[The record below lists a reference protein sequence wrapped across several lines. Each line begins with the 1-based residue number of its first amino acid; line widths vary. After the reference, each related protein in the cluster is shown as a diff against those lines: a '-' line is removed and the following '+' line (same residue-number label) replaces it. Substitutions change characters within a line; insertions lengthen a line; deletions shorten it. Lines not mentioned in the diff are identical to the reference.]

1 MTSFCHDQIAQLAHE
16 LTLAPLRHRLR
27 QIAGIGRAI
36 DLIDP
41 AKEYPYAL
49 ICFHITGYRPKRTA
63 DSMLSGKELIADLVE
78 LLDALTAATP
88 IPAQAFDQTLYDADT
103 LARRFKVS
111 TKTISRW
118 RSRGLAGCWVT
129 TDTAKPKL
137 TFTSRAVQRFINR
150 NRELIQRGTSFQLMN
165 AGEKAGIIERAREL
179 VAAEKASLHLV
190 TLRLADETGR
200 AVETIRYTLRK
211 FDHENPTLALF
222 DRAEQ
227 PQPIDENTVIYEA
240 YLGGDAVADLAERF
254 NRKPGQITKI
264 ITTVRAE
271 RIAAEPIDFMYNAA
285 FDATDAEAVIL
296 AESFPGSRDDASEI
310 DPTLS
315 RVPTNLPPYLQD
327 LYRTPLLT
335 KCQEADL
342 FRRMNFLLH
351 QASAIRSRI
360 IADTAKALPA
370 DIARF
375 DEKMDA
381 ARQIKNR
388 ITQANLR
395 LVVSIAKKHLSS
407 NPAANLFELVSDG
420 NLSLMKAVEKFD
432 YSRGFA
438 FSTYASYAIMRGLA
452 RSIPEERSHGDRFQT
467 GCDDFLSVAR
477 DTRSIELPVEDEQA
491 PIRNAL
497 SRGLG
502 CLDDRE
508 RAIIERHFG
517 IGQSKQPTTLDE
529 IGRELSLSKERVRQ
543 IELKALAKLRSVL
556 GESTAAL
563 LAG

>member
-1 MTSFCHDQIAQLAHE
+1 MKSFCHDQIAQLAHE

-63 DSMLSGKELIADLVE
+63 DSMLAGKELIADLVE
-78 LLDALTAATP
+78 LLDSLTAAAP
-88 IPAQAFDQTLYDADT
+88 IPALAFDEPLYDAEA
-103 LARRFKVS
+103 LAKRFKVS

-118 RSRGLAGCWVT
+118 RSRGLAGTWVA
-129 TDTAKPKL
+129 TDTGKPKL
-137 TFTSRAVQRFINR
+137 AFTGRVVQRFIHR
-150 NRELIQRGTSFQLMN
+150 NADLIARGANFQQMSV
-165 AGEKAGIIERAREL
+165 AEKAGIIERAREL
-179 VAAEKASLHLV
+179 VAAEKASLHVV

-211 FDHENPTLALF
+211 FDAENPALALF

-227 PQPIDENTVIYEA
+227 PQPIDEDTVIYEA
-240 YLGGDAVADLAERF
+240 YIAGDTVADLAARF
-254 NRKPGQITKI
+254 NRKPGQITRI
-264 ITTVRAE
+264 VTRIRAE
-271 RIAAEPIDFMYNAA
+271 RIAAQPVDYIYNAA
-285 FDATDAEAVIL
+285 FDAPDADREIL
-296 AESFPGSRDDASEI
+296 NDNFPGSRDDAEL
-310 DPTLS
+310 DPTLT
-315 RVPTNLPPYLQD
+315 RVPTNLPPYLAD

-335 KCQEADL
+335 RAQEADL
-342 FRRMNFLLH
+342 FRRMNFRLH
-351 QASAIRSRI
+351 QASIIRAE
-360 IADTAKALPA
+360 IAADASKASPA

-375 DEKMDA
+375 DEAMDGA
-381 ARQIKNR
+381 TQLKNR

-395 LVVSIAKKHLSS
+395 LVVSIAKKHLFA

-438 FSTYASYAIMRGLA
+438 FSTYASYAIMRGFA
-452 RSIPEERSHGDRFQT
+452 RSIPEERSHGDRYQT
-467 GCDDFLSVAR
+467 GCDDFLFVAR
-477 DTRSIELPVEDEQA
+477 DNRAIELPAEDEQA
-491 PIRNAL
+491 PIRAAL

-502 CLDDRE
+502 SLDDRE

-517 IGQSKQPTTLDE
+517 LGESKTPTTLDE
-529 IGRELSLSKERVRQ
+529 IGRELNLSKERVRQ
-543 IELKALAKLRSVL
+543 IEIRAFAKLRTVL
-556 GESTAAL
+556 GDSTAAL
-563 LAG
+563 LAS

>member
-1 MTSFCHDQIAQLAHE
+1 MTSFCHDQIARLAHE

-88 IPAQAFDQTLYDADT
+88 IPAQAFDQTLYDADA
-103 LARRFKVS
+103 LAKRFKVS

-118 RSRGLAGCWVT
+118 RARGLAGCWVT
-129 TDTAKPKL
+129 TDAAKPKL
-137 TFTSRAVQRFINR
+137 AFTSRAVQRFIHR
-150 NRELIQRGTSFQLMN
+150 NRELIQRGASFQLMN

-211 FDHENPTLALF
+211 FDHENPSLALF

-227 PQPIDENTVIYEA
+227 PQPIDEKTVIYEA
-240 YLGGDAVADLAERF
+240 YLGGDTVADLAERF
-254 NRKPGQITKI
+254 NRRPNQITKI

-271 RIAAEPIDFMYNAA
+271 RIAAEPLDYMYHAA
-285 FDATDAEAVIL
+285 FDAVDAEAVIL

-315 RVPTNLPPYLQD
+315 GVPTNLPPYLQD

-335 KCQEADL
+335 RMQEADL

-351 QASAIRSRI
+351 QASAIRARL
-360 IADTAKALPA
+360 IADPTKALPA

-381 ARQIKNR
+381 ARRIKNR

-395 LVVSIAKKHLSS
+395 LVVSIAKKHLFSS
-407 NPAANLFELVSDG
+407 PAANLFELVSDG

-432 YSRGFA
+432 YARGFA
-438 FSTYASYAIMRGLA
+438 FSTYASYAIMRGFA
-452 RSIPEERSHGDRFQT
+452 RSIPEARSHGDRYQT

-491 PIRNAL
+491 PIRHAL

-517 IGQSKQPTTLDE
+517 IGASNEPTTLDE

-543 IELKALAKLRSVL
+543 IELKALAKLRGVL